1 MSNNYFA
8 FKQFTIYHD
17 QCAMKVGTDGVL
29 LGSWTALENT
39 SRILDVGTGSGLIA
53 VMLAQR
59 STAIIDGVEI
69 DKDAC
74 AQSRENV
81 AGCPW
86 PQRINLFHDSFR
98 HFSDVIPFRYNV
110 IVSNPPYF
118 QNSLK
123 PPVKSKA
130 MAKHDTGLNYTI
142 LLSGSSRLLATE
154 GRLSVIIPAVDY
166 KQFTGLADFYRLCPS
181 RLTWIRPSP
190 EKECSRCLIELTER
204 KGIACNETE
213 LIIRKA
219 DLTTYTAEY
228 IELTRDFYLA
238 F

>member
-39 SRILDVGTGSGLIA
+39 SKILDVGTGSGLIA

-59 STAIIDGVEI
+59 STAVIDGVEI
-69 DKDAC
+69 DKDAFVQ
-74 AQSRENV
+74 ARENV

-98 HFSDVIPFRYNV
+98 HFSDVIPSRYNL
-110 IVSNPPYF
+110 IVSNPPFF

-123 PPVKSKA
+123 PQVKSKA
-130 MAKHDTGLNYTI
+130 MAKHDTGLNYMVLI
-142 LLSGSSRLLATE
+142 SGSSRLLTPG
-154 GRLSVIIPAVDY
+154 GRLSVIIPAADY
-166 KQFTGLADFYRLCPS
+166 TQFTGIADFYRLCPS

-190 EKECSRCLIELTER
+190 EKEYNRCLIELTET
-204 KGIACNETE
+204 KGIACDVTE
-213 LIIRKA
+213 LTIRGS
-219 DLTTYTAEY
+219 DLTTYTTEY
-228 IELTRDFYLA
+228 TELTRDYYLA